1 MAKESKSLKISRK
14 IFHVFLNITL
24 FVVGFLL
31 IISIYN
37 FISIKL
43 LHKEYTNM
51 FGYTFMEITSGSME
65 PTIHVDDYVFIK
77 LGHKNI
83 KKGDIIT
90 FKVDD
95 AVITHRITNIEGD
108 KVVTKGDANNDNDNL
123 IKHKDVIGKV
133 VYIGSSFG
141 IYLKV
146 LQTPI
151 VFIMIFVT
159 IILFDIALAKDDKEV
174 IKDEKKE

>member
-1 MAKESKSLKISRK
+1 MAKESKTLKISRK
-14 IFHVFLNITL
+14 IFQIFLNITL
-24 FVVGFLL
+24 CVVGFLL
-31 IISIYN
+31 LISIYN

-43 LHKEYTNM
+43 MHKEYTNF
-51 FGYTFMEITSGSME
+51 FGYTFLNISSGSME

-77 LGHKNI
+77 LNEKNV

-90 FKVDD
+90 FKIDD
-95 AVITHRITNIEGD
+95 ATITHRVSNVEGD

-123 IKHKDVIGKV
+123 ISKKENVGKV

-159 IILFDIALAKDDKEV
+159 IILFDIALAKEEKEV
-174 IKDEKKE
+174 TKDEKKT